1 MMILICLSC
10 AVLAALW
17 AVPAPPGRRRQD
29 RLNRAAVSEHLSPPP
44 PRGRGRFGLLVA
56 AGSVVVL
63 LTSILVDGV
72 RGAMLGL
79 ALVVV
84 GATVAGLGHSR
95 HRRRAAE
102 RSRVEVARSCSVL
115 AAHLRVGQLPGEAL
129 TLAAVDCPLLRDARD
144 AHQLGGDVPRVWRQ
158 QARRPGHAGLGDLA
172 RAWQVSVQTG
182 APMAGPLE
190 QVAASLSADQSLR
203 SVVDGELSAPRATG
217 KVMAVLPGCGIGMG
231 YLLGGDPIDWLLGG
245 PLGWGCLL
253 AGIVLACLGVLWI
266 EALAR
271 QATR

>member
-1 MMILICLSC
+1 MMTLICLSC
-10 AVLAALW
+10 AVLAVLW
-17 AVPAPPGRRRQD
+17 AVPAPPGRRRRD
-29 RLNRAAVSEHLSPPP
+29 RLHRAAVSGHLSPPP
-44 PRGRGRFGLLVA
+44 SPGRRRFVLLVA

-63 LTSILVDGV
+63 LAGILLDGM
-72 RGAMLGL
+72 RGAVVGL
-79 ALVVV
+79 AVVVV
-84 GATVAGLGHSR
+84 GSTVAGLVHRR
-95 HRRRAAE
+95 HVRRAAE

-129 TLAAVDCPLLRDARD
+129 ALAAVDSPLLRDARD
-144 AHQLGGDVPRVWRQ
+144 AHQLGGDVARVWRQ
-158 QARRPGHAGLGDLA
+158 QAGRAGHAGLRDLA

-217 KVMAVLPGCGIGMG
+217 KVMAVLPACGIGLG
-231 YLLGGDPIDWLLGG
+231 YLLGGDPIHWLLGG

-253 AGIVLACLGVLWI
+253 GGIVLACLGVLWI

>member
-10 AVLAALW
+10 SVLAVLW
-17 AVPAPPGRRRQD
+17 AVPAPVDRRRRD
-29 RLNRAAVSEHLSPPP
+29 RLDRAAVTGRVATAS
-44 PRGRGRFGLLVA
+44 GRGRFALLVA
-56 AGSVVVL
+56 AGSVVIL
-63 LTSILVDGV
+63 LTGILLDGV
-72 RGAMLGL
+72 RGAVLGL

-84 GATVAGLGHSR
+84 GSTVAGLGHRR
-95 HRRRAAE
+95 HQRRAAE
-102 RSRVEVARSCSVL
+102 RSRAEVARSCSVL
-115 AAHLRVGQLPGEAL
+115 AAYLRVGQLPGEAL
-129 TLAAVDCPLLRDARD
+129 VLAAVDCPLLRDARD
-144 AHQLGGDVPRVWRQ
+144 AHQLGGDVPRVWRL
-158 QARRPGHAGLGDLA
+158 QAGRPGQAGLGDLA

-217 KVMAVLPGCGIGMG
+217 KVMAVLPGCGIGLG
-231 YLLGGDPIDWLLGG
+231 YLLGGDPIHWLFGG

-253 AGIVLACLGVLWI
+253 AGVVLACLGVLWI

>member
-10 AVLAALW
+10 AVLAVLW
-17 AVPAPPGRRRQD
+17 AVPAPTGHRRWDRLDRAADSGHRSPRPSPGRRRI
-29 RLNRAAVSEHLSPPP
+29 V
-44 PRGRGRFGLLVA
+44 LLVA
-56 AGSVVVL
+56 VGSAVVL
-63 LTSILVDGV
+63 LTSIVLDGV
-72 RGAMLGL
+72 RGGLLGL
-79 ALVVV
+79 AVVAV
-84 GATVAGLGHSR
+84 GTTVAGLGRRR
-95 HRRRAAE
+95 HLTRAAE

-129 TLAAVDCPLLRDARD
+129 ALAAVDCPLLRDARD

-158 QARRPGHAGLGDLA
+158 QARQPGRAGLGDLA

-190 QVAASLSADQSLR
+190 RVAASLSADQSLR

-217 KVMAVLPGCGIGMG
+217 KVMAALPGCGIGLG
-231 YLLGGDPIDWLLGG
+231 YLLGGDPIHWLLGR

-253 AGIVLACLGVLWI
+253 AGVVLACLGVLWI

>member
-10 AVLAALW
+10 AVLAVLW
-17 AVPAPPGRRRQD
+17 AVPAPPGRRRRD
-29 RLNRAAVSEHLSPPP
+29 RLDGAAVT
-44 PRGRGRFGLLVA
+44 GRVATSGRARFALLVA
-56 AGSVVVL
+56 AGSGVIL
-63 LTSILVDGV
+63 LTNILLDGV
-72 RGAMLGL
+72 RGAVFGL
-79 ALVVV
+79 AIVVI
-84 GATVAGLGHSR
+84 GSTVAGLSHRR

-129 TLAAVDCPLLRDARD
+129 ALAAIDCPLLRDARD

-158 QARRPGHAGLGDLA
+158 QAGRPGQAGLGDLA

-182 APMAGPLE
+182 APMAGPLD
-190 QVAASLSADQSLR
+190 QVAASLLSDQSLR

-217 KVMAVLPGCGIGMG
+217 KVMAVLPGCGIGLG
-231 YLLGGDPIDWLLGG
+231 YLLGGDPIHWLLGG

-253 AGIVLACLGVLWI
+253 AGVVLACLGVLWI